1 VQVADIGKESVAQ
14 ASKMLTKGIGGFAG
28 KAFGSFF

>member
-1 VQVADIGKESVAQ
+1 MGKAGAAQ
-14 ASKMLTKGIGGFAG
+14 ASKMLTKGIGGIAG